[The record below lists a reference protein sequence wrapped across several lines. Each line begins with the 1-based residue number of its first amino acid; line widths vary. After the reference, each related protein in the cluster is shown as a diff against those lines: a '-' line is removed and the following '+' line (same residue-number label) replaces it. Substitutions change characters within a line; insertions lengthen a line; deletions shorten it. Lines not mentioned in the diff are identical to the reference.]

1 MDVTRFSMHSL
12 MNDIFN
18 YSITNHQLYTIRK
31 RTTRNFLFLF
41 FVNFHPYLVQNYYFD
56 LFKSILYYT

>member
-12 MNDIFN
+12 MNDIFNFN

-31 RTTRNFLFLF
+31 RTTRNFLFFILGKFSSLSCTKLLF
-41 FVNFHPYLVQNYYFD
+41 
-56 LFKSILYYT
+56 